1 MRGRHR
7 ADLCCAVVACLVW
20 TVDDLRRR
28 RHREILCDLVE
39 DDHVDRPPR
48 VSPRAPESPE
58 SKTDGI
64 APRSYPHRAHKSQ

>member
-1 MRGRHR
+1 MRERHR

-20 TVDDLRRR
+20 TVDDLRR

-48 VSPRAPESPE
+48 VSPRAPESP
-58 SKTDGI
+58 SLK
-64 APRSYPHRAHKSQ
+64 PMV